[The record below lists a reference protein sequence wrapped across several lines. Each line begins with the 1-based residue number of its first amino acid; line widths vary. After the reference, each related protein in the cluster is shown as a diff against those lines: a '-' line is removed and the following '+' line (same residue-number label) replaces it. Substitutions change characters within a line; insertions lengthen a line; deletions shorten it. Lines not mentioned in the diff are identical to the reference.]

1 MVALDS
7 PPVAEVSSDNPLNT
21 LILDSIQGKGYPVRD
36 WLTSYP
42 LLMVALD
49 PYTHESAWI
58 LETASQ
64 FLHHYSPADIRV
76 AWLVAADDAG
86 CRAFLGP
93 WADKYLT
100 FADPDRSAILGLGVQ
115 TLPSLVHVRD
125 DGFIQVASGWDPTA
139 WRAVAEVL
147 STHLSWTRPMIPK
160 PGDPVPYQ
168 GTPAAG

>member
-64 FLHHYSPADIRV
+64 FLHHYTPADIRV

-100 FADPDRSAILGLGVQ
+100 FADPDRTAILGLGLQ
-115 TLPSLVHVRD
+115 TLPVARACPKRWFHPGGKRL
-125 DGFIQVASGWDPTA
+125 GPNGVASRGRSAFDPPF
-139 WRAVAEVL
+139 L
-147 STHLSWTRPMIPK
+147 
-160 PGDPVPYQ
+160 DPAHDPQ
-168 GTPAAG
+168 TG